1 MLMLM
6 LMLMLMPRRQCQEAS
21 PPWIRA
27 AANAA
32 WCAPIYTA
40 AKSWPPWC
48 CRQKPPWR
56 TSLQGLVDFEL
67 IEEGGTTLAARR
79 R

>member
-6 LMLMLMPRRQCQEAS
+6 LMLMLMPRHQCQEHS

-32 WCAPIYTA
+32 WCAPI
-40 AKSWPPWC
+40 
-48 CRQKPPWR
+48 
-56 TSLQGLVDFEL
+56 
-67 IEEGGTTLAARR
+67 
-79 R
+79 